1 MIDFT
6 DDSSPFQAERPPLGR
21 VHNHSSNSPP
31 VGCCLAW
38 VCVTRGER
46 RSTIG
51 PSRCS
56 IASWTSEAILAS
68 TPSCS
73 WFAILVG
80 KCLMLSARD
89 IKAIWRYRGCHCRK
103 PLALDISRLSL
114 PPNCQTD
121 SHVVRP
127 RNDFA
132 CSVKSHVGL
141 ALI

>member
-1 MIDFT
+1 MIDCA
-6 DDSSPFQAERPPLGR
+6 DDSSPLPVEGPPLGR

-31 VGCCLAW
+31 VGCWLAW
-38 VCVTRGER
+38 VCITRGER

-73 WFAILVG
+73 GFAIVVG
-80 KCLMLSARD
+80 KFGYSLMLSARD
-89 IKAIWRYRGCHCRK
+89 IKLSGDIGAK

-121 SHVVRP
+121 SHMVRP
-127 RNDFA
+127 HNDCA

-141 ALI
+141 AFI